1 MLVRAHTA
9 AVVGIEARPVIV
21 ETHRGKGLP
30 GMAVVGLARGAMRE
44 AAVRVRSAI
53 MSTGWALGP
62 QRMVVNLLPAELP
75 KEASALDLAFALSL
89 TASADLLAASALEG
103 RRFFGEL
110 SLGGQLEPV
119 RGAVLV
125 AELARRAGDKEV
137 IVPAANAAQ
146 AAIIGGIAVIGA
158 CSLHEVVNH
167 LTGKHVLRPM
177 VAAASPSVTTSGCL
191 AEVRGQ
197 ARAKRALEIAAAGG
211 HNMLMIGPPGSGKT
225 MLARRLPGLLP
236 PLSADESIEVT
247 RIYAATSQD
256 TCLNLVTQRPFRAP
270 HHTASEPAL
279 CGGGSYPKPGEI
291 TLAHRGVLFLDE
303 LPEFSRRSLESLRE
317 PLEEGFI
324 QVARAA
330 MSLRFPAE
338 VLLIAAMNP
347 CPCGYFSPEAS
358 RTKKRGR
365 ACVCSFEQ
373 IHRYRSRISGPLLDR
388 IDMHV
393 AVDAVPYRDFAKK
406 GTGETSCV
414 VAQRVAAARMRQQE
428 RLGPVRTNAHL
439 RQEEV
444 HCYVDVDEGA
454 MLLLEEAMEIQGLS
468 TRAVG
473 RILKVSRTIADL
485 AQSPRTK
492 TEHIH
497 EAIGFRLLERIS
509 APLQLD
515 SNCNGADTS

>member
-1 MLVRAHTA
+1 MLSRAHTA
-9 AVVGIEARPVIV
+9 AVVGIEAHPVIV

-44 AAVRVRSAI
+44 ASVRVRSAI
-53 MSTGWALGP
+53 MSSGLALGP

-89 TASADLLAASALEG
+89 VASAEIVGAAALDN

-110 SLGGQLEPV
+110 SLGGGLEPV

-125 AELARRAGDKEV
+125 AELARRMGDKEV
-137 IVPAANAAQ
+137 IVPMANAAQ
-146 AAIIGGIAVIGA
+146 AAMITGVAVI
-158 CSLHEVVNH
+158 
-167 LTGKHVLRPM
+167 
-177 VAAASPSVTTSGCL
+177 AAASLREVLDHITGTDVRTPVPPPTAPCVRTSGCM

-197 ARAKRALEIAAAGG
+197 VRAKRALEIAAAGG
-211 HNMLMIGPPGSGKT
+211 HNLLMIGPPGSGKT

-247 RIYAATSQD
+247 RIYAAGQQTEL
-256 TCLNLVTQRPFRAP
+256 TAPVLLRPFRAP

-279 CGGGSYPKPGEI
+279 CGGGTYPKPGEI

-303 LPEFSRRSLESLRE
+303 LPEFSRRALESLRE

-324 QVARAA
+324 QISRAA
-330 MSLRFPAE
+330 MSLRFPTE

-347 CPCGYFSPEAS
+347 CPCGYFAAS
-358 RTKKRGR
+358 RPTPAGRGR
-365 ACVCSFEQ
+365 VCVCSFEQ
-373 IHRYRSRISGPLLDR
+373 IHRYRARLSGPLLDR

-406 GTGETSCV
+406 GTGETSAA
-414 VAQRVAAARMRQQE
+414 VASRVAAARLLQRK
-428 RLGPVRTNAHL
+428 RLGPSRTNAHL
-439 RQEEV
+439 RQDEV
-444 HCYVDVDEGA
+444 SKHVHVDEPA
-454 MLLLEEAMEIQGLS
+454 MLLLEEAMEVQGLS

-485 AQSPRTK
+485 AEAPVTQ
-492 TEHIH
+492 TEHIS

>member
-1 MLVRAHTA
+1 MLSRACTA

-30 GMAVVGLARGAMRE
+30 GMAVIGLARGAMRE

-53 MSTGWALGP
+53 MSSGFVLGP

-89 TASADLLAASALEG
+89 VASAELLAAAALEN

-125 AELARRAGDKEV
+125 AELARRLGDKEV
-137 IVPAANAAQ
+137 IVPAANAPQ
-146 AAIIGGIAVIGA
+146 AAIIADIAVIGA
-158 CSLHEVVNH
+158 ASLQEVVDH
-167 LTGKHVLRPM
+167 LTGKRVIAPAITPPIPQIQT
-177 VAAASPSVTTSGCL
+177 VGCL

-197 ARAKRALEIAAAGG
+197 VRAKRALEIAAAGG

-236 PLSADESIEVT
+236 PLTADESIEVT
-247 RIYAATSQD
+247 RIHAAATQD
-256 TCLNLVTQRPFRAP
+256 EPPTLVAQRPFRAP

-279 CGGGSYPKPGEI
+279 CGGGSYPRPGEI

-303 LPEFSRRSLESLRE
+303 LPEFSRRALESLRE

-330 MSLRFPAE
+330 MSLRFPTA

-347 CPCGYFSPEAS
+347 CPCGYFAQHDPGSKTQ
-358 RTKKRGR
+358 RR

-373 IHRYRSRISGPLLDR
+373 IHRYRARISGPLLDR

-393 AVDAVPYRDFAKK
+393 AVEAVPYRDFAKK
-406 GTGETSCV
+406 GTGETTAK
-414 VAQRVAAARMRQQE
+414 VAARVAAARAVQRA
-428 RLGPVRTNAHL
+428 RLGPTRTNAHL
-439 RQEEV
+439 SQEEV
-444 HCYVDVDEGA
+444 RQYIDVDEAA
-454 MLLLEEAMEIQGLS
+454 MVLLEEAMEVQGLS

-473 RILKVSRTIADL
+473 RILKVARTIADL
-485 AQSPRTK
+485 AAAPRTQ
-492 TEHIH
+492 TAHIS